1 MEHACW
7 NVESENGFLMQPEP
21 LAQVSSALAPDQP
34 VALGDILAVERLAAD
49 LSHLIEGG
57 QIRRELDALPVIDF
71 SGIRG
76 TSDLCTSLIIERLQ
90 QIYTYFANAYVY
102 AVGEAQSTVIPASVA
117 VPLVQLSNRVERPPI
132 MAYCNYTL
140 GNWQKVD
147 PAGEMVVENL
157 RMNQL
162 FLDLPD
168 EAWFARVHVEVEAK
182 AGAALGAML
191 DAITASQRGDLNAVV
206 DALDVLQNGLRS
218 MILAFN
224 KMSKGCDPDV
234 YYRRIRPYLFGL
246 NDIVYEG
253 VEAFGGQPQT
263 FRGASGA
270 QSAVVPALVAGLG
283 VLHERSSLMQH
294 LDVMRAYMPVPHRQ
308 FIDRLS
314 DSPLRAFVQARGH
327 GSAAA
332 EAYNT
337 CLRELMGFRKLHL
350 HYASVFIFQRSQEPP
365 LGTGGTDYM
374 RWLPLLIDETER
386 HLI

>member
-1 MEHACW
+1 MDHACW
-7 NVESENGFLMQPEP
+7 NVDSELGFLLHPQP
-21 LAQVSSALAPDQP
+21 LAQISDALAQDQP
-34 VALGDILAVERLAAD
+34 VALEDIRAVEQLAAN
-49 LSHLIEGG
+49 LSHLIETG
-57 QIRRELDALPVIDF
+57 QVRREIDALPIIDYG
-71 SGIRG
+71 GIRG

-90 QIYTYFANAYVY
+90 QIYTYLANAYVY
-102 AVGEAQSTVIPASVA
+102 ATGEEQSRVIPASVA
-117 VPLVQLSNRVERPPI
+117 VPLTQLSGWVERPPI

-140 GNWQKVD
+140 GNWQKID
-147 PAGEMVVENL
+147 PAGEIVVENL
-157 RMNQL
+157 RMKQL

-182 AGAALGAML
+182 AGVAVRGLL
-191 DAITASQRGDLNAVV
+191 DAIDAADRIDLNELV
-206 DALDVLQNGLRS
+206 DGLDMLHSGLHS

-253 VEAFGGQPQT
+253 VDAFGGQPQS

-294 LDVMRAYMPVPHRQ
+294 LDVMRAYMPVPHRK
-308 FIDRLS
+308 FIDKLNKS
-314 DSPLRAFVQARGH
+314 ELRDFIKARGH
-327 GSAAA
+327 GSAVA
-332 EAYNT
+332 EVYNE